1 MVGGP
6 RCLAGRREPAGRGPS
21 GSASCP
27 SRPRGPRGGGA
38 GVSLQ
43 APVARGVAA
52 AGSGRGGRGRF
63 PAGARGVPPAAF
75 GRAPAAPSAAGL
87 PSRRLRRGNAFEWG
101 GRGQSVESNAAAAAA
116 PAYGDR
122 CARLLAVDG
131 IRFAGI
137 IDAGG
142 SLVAGGFG
150 EGIEPLEGDED
161 RLKSFMEFVS
171 RVSIRSEYD
180 SSLGPINYLAARR
193 DRAVLVSFPFPLT
206 RVLLLVS
213 AEPSSNIEE
222 LARTVVDVFAGVS

>member
-1 MVGGP
+1 MGGGT
-6 RCLAGRREPAGRGPS
+6 RCLAGRRGPVGRGSP

-27 SRPRGPRGGGA
+27 R
-38 GVSLQ
+38 
-43 APVARGVAA
+43 
-52 AGSGRGGRGRF
+52 GRGGRGRF

-75 GRAPAAPSAAGL
+75 GRPLRPAPAPPPAAGL
-87 PSRRLRRGNAFEWG
+87 SGPRRRRGNAFEWG
-101 GRGQSVESNAAAAAA
+101 GRGQSVESDAAAAAA

-222 LARTVVDVFAGVS
+222 LARTVVDVFAGVP

>member
-1 MVGGP
+1 M
-6 RCLAGRREPAGRGPS
+6 
-21 GSASCP
+21 
-27 SRPRGPRGGGA
+27 
-38 GVSLQ
+38 
-43 APVARGVAA
+43 
-52 AGSGRGGRGRF
+52 
-63 PAGARGVPPAAF
+63 
-75 GRAPAAPSAAGL
+75 
-87 PSRRLRRGNAFEWG
+87 
-101 GRGQSVESNAAAAAA
+101 ESNAAAAAA